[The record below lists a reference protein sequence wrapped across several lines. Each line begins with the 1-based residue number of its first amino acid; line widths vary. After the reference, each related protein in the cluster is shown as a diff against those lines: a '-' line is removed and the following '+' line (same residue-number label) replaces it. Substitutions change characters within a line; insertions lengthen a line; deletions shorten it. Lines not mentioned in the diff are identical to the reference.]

1 MQKRANRKL
10 RLSKDTIRSLVPD
23 DLRMVGG
30 GLKRSCGATGCDCSG
45 WSDPTYSGTSDT
57 GGSGLDT
64 IDMCGTLIPY

>member
-1 MQKRANRKL
+1 MQKRTKL

-30 GLKRSCGATGCDCSG
+30 GRRSCGATACGCSG
-45 WSDPTYSGTSDT
+45 WVDPSTESTVGSTV

-64 IDMCGTLIPY
+64 VDMCSTLIAY